1 MCNIRAPQIVTQT
14 AYSGTISLK
23 CRHLREGKKTKTI
36 TSKSKKFKPT
46 DKKKGLEQSHTV
58 DKENIPEE
66 SHDEVMQEIDPDEE
80 DDMF

>member
-1 MCNIRAPQIVTQT
+1 VCNIHAPQTVTQT

-23 CRHLREGKKTKTI
+23 CRHLREGKNAKTSV
-36 TSKSKKFKPT
+36 SKSKKCKT
-46 DKKKGLEQSHTV
+46 INKKKGWEQSHAV
-58 DKENIPEE
+58 DKENIPEG